1 MLIQFLMTVL
11 SQVFR
16 CYDFW
21 LARKT
26 QHLQRERMKAGFS
39 DFVFKAGMGKF
50 VIATFSRKS
59 SVGAESTVL
68 VPLLPSLMY
77 H

>member
-1 MLIQFLMTVL
+1 MTVL

-16 CYDFW
+16 WYDFW

-26 QHLQRERMKAGFS
+26 QHLQREGMKARFS
-39 DFVFKAGMGKF
+39 DFVFKAGMGTF
-50 VIATFSRKS
+50 VIVPFPRKAPAR
-59 SVGAESTVL
+59 AEPMVL